1 MFRSSNAAPPPLV
14 RSSYVHVGSDDSA
27 SSASTDLIPL
37 VSGKLDSEL
46 MRRMPG
52 VLFSAS
58 SAASSGDRH
67 TGRKSKK
74 NGETSIAFG
83 LSTKVPG
90 IARHISGKQMI
101 RVQATLQDPD
111 AYNTSTTVPTYYAQ
125 YFTLG
130 QLANATAYTALFDEY
145 MIEEVEVWAYPNAV
159 STLAASTQR
168 GQWSTAVDYDDANT
182 PSTVSTVSDKQNSLT
197 TSIDECHYHKFK
209 PRFAVGTYSGTFA
222 SFASQTG
229 WVDCASPNVQHY
241 GFKSAVSATAGGI
254 QFVSIVVRMTIAFRS
269 PGIS

>member
-1 MFRSSNAAPPPLV
+1 MLRSSNATPPSLV
-14 RSSYVHVGSDDSA
+14 RSSYVHVDSVPSA
-27 SSASTDLIPL
+27 SSSSNDLIPL

-58 SAASSGDRH
+58 SAASSNDRH
-67 TGRKSKK
+67 SGRKSKR
-74 NGETSIAFG
+74 NGEVSIAYG
-83 LSTKVPG
+83 LASKVPG
-90 IARHISGKQMI
+90 IARHISGMQTI

-111 AYNTSTTVPTYYAQ
+111 AYNTSATVPTYFAQ

-130 QLANATAYTALFDEY
+130 QIANASAYTALFDEY
-145 MIEEVEVWAYPNAV
+145 MIEEVEVWANTNAL
-159 STLAASTQR
+159 STSAASTVR

-182 PSTVSTVSDKQNSLT
+182 PSSVSTVSDKQNSLT
-197 TSIDECHYHKFK
+197 TTIDELHYHKFI

-241 GFKSAVSATAGGI
+241 GFKSAVSATANGV
-254 QFVSIVVRMTIAFRS
+254 QYVSLTVRMTIAFRS